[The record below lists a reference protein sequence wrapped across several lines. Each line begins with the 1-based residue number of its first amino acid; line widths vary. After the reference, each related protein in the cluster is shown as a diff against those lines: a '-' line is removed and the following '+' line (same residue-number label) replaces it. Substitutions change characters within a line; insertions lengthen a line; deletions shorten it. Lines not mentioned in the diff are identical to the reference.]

1 MSLFLKMQSIL
12 KPDLETLIITLFPK
26 LNDELM
32 DSNLINIIS
41 EFMYCKV
48 YKGVA
53 IAYDEFYG
61 LYIPELN
68 LNSFHAKIYPEY
80 KWSIEICERK
90 GGLSRIFIAMGYDTQ
105 GQVLTIGTEIGGP
118 KYSPQYI
125 NSLYND
131 IDRLIGTEKTKDPKQ
146 YSYYKTIIKFYKHLE
161 KDKYIELNCC

>member
-1 MSLFLKMQSIL
+1 MSF
-12 KPDLETLIITLFPK
+12 LETLIVTLFPK

-80 KWSIEICERK
+80 QWSVEICHA
-90 GGLSRIFIAMGYDTQ
+90 LSRIVIAIGYNTQ
-105 GQVLTIGTEIGGP
+105 GKVLTIGTEIGGP

-131 IDRLIGTEKTKDPKQ
+131 IDRLLGTEKTRDPEQ
-146 YSYYKTIIKFYKHLE
+146 YSYYKTIIKYYKFLE
-161 KDKYIELNCC
+161 EDNYIELNCS